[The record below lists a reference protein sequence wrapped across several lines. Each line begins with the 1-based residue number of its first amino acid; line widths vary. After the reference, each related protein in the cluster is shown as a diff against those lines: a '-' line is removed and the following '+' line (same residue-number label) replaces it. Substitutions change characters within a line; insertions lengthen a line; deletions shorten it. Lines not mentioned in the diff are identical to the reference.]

1 MSNSSRA
8 SCGLTVLRVV
18 VGIVF
23 LAHGW
28 QKMFGFKIPGVT
40 RMVTGLGIPMP
51 GFFAVVL
58 TLVELLGGIALILGV
73 ATRVAAVLLAIDM
86 TVAILKVHLPHGF
99 FAQGGGYEFA
109 LTLLAATVCLALAGA
124 GSVSVDG
131 ALAKKKPA

>member
-1 MSNSSRA
+1 
-8 SCGLTVLRVV
+8 
-18 VGIVF
+18 
-23 LAHGW
+23 
-28 QKMFGFKIPGVT
+28 MFGFKIPGVT